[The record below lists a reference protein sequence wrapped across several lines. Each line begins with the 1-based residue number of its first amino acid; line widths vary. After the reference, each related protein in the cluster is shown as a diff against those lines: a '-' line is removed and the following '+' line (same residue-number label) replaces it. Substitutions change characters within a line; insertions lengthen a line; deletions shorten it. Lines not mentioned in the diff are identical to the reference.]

1 MKAAFQIGASALLVF
16 FGGIQ
21 NPAEAANVK
30 PLKPL
35 SDTQLDKVAAGV
47 VFLTGS
53 GNASATGGIAFAT
66 SNVTAN
72 ADSLANIDATINGQV
87 EATAIAAGSLRP
99 AENASATSTLSLS
112 MYF

>member
-1 MKAAFQIGASALLVF
+1 MKATFQIGAYALMVL
-16 FGGIQ
+16 FGGVQ
-21 NPAEAANVK
+21 NPADAANVK
-30 PLKPL
+30 PLKQL
-35 SDTQLDKVAAGV
+35 SDTQLDKVAAG

-53 GNASATGGIAFAT
+53 GNASATGGIAFAS

-72 ADSLANIDATINGQV
+72 ADALANIDATINGQV

-99 AENASATSTLSLS
+99 AENASVTSTLSLS